1 MFSPFARRLRAALDA
16 LREWGLRHAFSIT
29 VTLLLVTFLGLVF
42 WDRILVSI
50 YPGQVGVL
58 WRRFGGTVVDKV
70 YTEGL
75 HLLFPLDIMYTYD
88 ARWQLYSRSVIGLTR
103 DGLEMTVDVVVLYRV
118 RASMAGELHQ
128 HVGEEYVE
136 RLIRP
141 ALESVTRNLLG
152 RLDVE
157 ELYVQRADTLNP
169 TPVGSVDV
177 VERDLIEHA
186 QREVGWRYIEVHD
199 VNVVRL
205 ILPERIQAAIQRKR
219 ETEQVALEHNFWVE
233 RERKE
238 ADRKRIEAEGI
249 RDFQATI
256 TGGLTPDYL
265 TFKRIE
271 AILELAKSS
280 NAKVILFGDKVDLP
294 VLLGPVPP
302 GQDGQLPAK

>member
-1 MFSPFARRLRAALDA
+1 LLSRLTRRLRAALHM
-16 LREWGLRHAFSIT
+16 LREWCSRHAFSIT
-29 VTLLLVTFLGLVF
+29 VTLLIVVF
-42 WDRILVSI
+42 VALFFWERIFVSI

-75 HLLFPLDIMYTYD
+75 HLVFPLNIMYIYD
-88 ARWQLYSRSVIGLTR
+88 VRWQVLSLPVVGLTR
-103 DGLEMTVDVVVLYRV
+103 DGLEMTAEVTALYRV
-118 RASMAGELHQ
+118 RAPLAGELHQ
-128 HVGEEYVE
+128 QVGEAYVE
-136 RLIRP
+136 RLVQP
-141 ALESVTRNLLG
+141 PLESAIRNLLG

-157 ELYVQRADTLNP
+157 QLYVDRDETLHQ
-169 TPVGSVDV
+169 TEAGRVDIF
-177 VERDLIEHA
+177 ERDLIEHSKA
-186 QREVGWRYIEVHD
+186 EVGYRYVEVRD
-199 VNVVRL
+199 TNVKRL
-205 ILPERIQAAIQRKR
+205 ILPERIQAAIQQKR
-219 ETEQVALEHNFWVE
+219 QTEQVALEHDYWVA

-256 TGGLTPDYL
+256 TGGLTPGYL

-280 NAKVILFGDKVDLP
+280 NGKVIVFGNNADLP
-294 VLLGPVPP
+294 LLLGTGSL

>member
-1 MFSPFARRLRAALDA
+1 LFSPFARRLRAALYS
-16 LREWGLRHAFSIT
+16 LREWGARHAFSIT

-58 WRRFGGTVVDKV
+58 WRRFGGMVVDKV

-75 HLLFPLDIMYTYD
+75 HILFPLDIMYIYD
-88 ARWQLYSRSVIGLTR
+88 VRWQVLRFSVGGLTR
-103 DGLEMTVDVVVLYRV
+103 DGLEMTAEVSALYRV
-118 RASMAGELHQ
+118 RPLLAGELHQ
-128 HVGEEYVE
+128 QVGEEYVE
-136 RLIRP
+136 RLVKP
-141 ALESVTRNLLG
+141 PLESAIRNLLG

-157 ELYVQRADTLNP
+157 HLYVQRQDTLHQ
-169 TPVGSVDV
+169 TDAGSVDTF
-177 VERDLIEHA
+177 ERDLIEHA
-186 QREVGWRYIEVHD
+186 MREVGYRYVEVRD
-199 VNVVRL
+199 TNVTRL
-205 ILPERIQAAIQRKR
+205 ILPERIQAAVQRKR
-219 ETEQVALEHNFWVE
+219 ETEQVALEHDFWVA

-238 ADRKRIEAEGI
+238 AERKRIEAEGI

-280 NAKVILFGDKVDLP
+280 NAKVVLFGDKVDLP
-294 VLLGPVPP
+294 LLLGPVPP
-302 GQDGQLPAK
+302 GQDGQFPAR